1 MNKNKTKDK
10 LSALL
15 KEYDRSLGSGEFSS
29 TAEFKQKFFEA
40 AEDATTIAD
49 AKSKPV
55 LRLIVAVSAI
65 AAAVVFVLVPLNTVT
80 DVPVER
86 VNRVVAAGTRKLML
100 RLKKVFPERNVGLC
114 LINGELKTFE
124 SDEKTPRNILVS
136 YSLQRASDGKEIE
149 LAIATSSNNS
159 ANLDSSQAKGSI
171 WVYQPDNTVL
181 NVDTDLAL
189 KLDAK
194 TTIKINESNLLKLNE
209 KQFISEFEYRG
220 HKYKLFQSACRI

>member
-1 MNKNKTKDK
+1 MTKDK
-10 LSALL
+10 LNALL
-15 KEYDRSLGSGEFSS
+15 KEYDKNLGSGDFSS

-40 AEDATTIAD
+40 AEDAATVAD
-49 AKSKPV
+49 ARSKPV
-55 LRLIVAVSAI
+55 LRLVLAVSAI
-65 AAAVVFVLVPLNTVT
+65 AAGIVFVLVPLNTVT

-86 VNRVVAAGTRKLML
+86 VNRAFAVGTRKLM
-100 RLKKVFPERNVGLC
+100 RKLKKVFPEKNVGLC

-124 SDEKTPRNILVS
+124 TDEKIPRNIMVS
-136 YSLQRASDGKEIE
+136 YSLRRASDGKEIK
-149 LAIATSSNNS
+149 LSIATSSNNS
-159 ANLDSSQAKGSI
+159 ANLDSGLAKGSI
-171 WVYQPDNTVL
+171 WVYQPDSKVL

-209 KQFISEFEYRG
+209 KQFISEIEYRG